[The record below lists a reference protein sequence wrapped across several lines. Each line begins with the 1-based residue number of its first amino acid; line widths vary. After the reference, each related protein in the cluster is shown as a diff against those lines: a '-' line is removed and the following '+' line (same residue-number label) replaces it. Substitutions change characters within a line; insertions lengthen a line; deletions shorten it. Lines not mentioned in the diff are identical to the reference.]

1 MKQILLLGD
10 SIRMQCQPVIGE
22 KLADIAEVSGP
33 EENGR
38 WSGYTLNSLRFW
50 LPGLPSPDLVQWNC
64 GLWDMGD
71 DYQEGRHFYPPDLY
85 EETCHRICRILRKIT
100 EKPDLPIVIAT
111 TTPTL
116 HGDHGDILLYNDILK
131 KVSAEENAAVNDLY
145 AVVAP
150 RKEAMIGEDR
160 IHLTPA
166 GVEAVSEQTASIL
179 RAVLTGE
186 TREKGY
192 DLDLP
197 KRTSRR
203 RSRRSWSGFTGRTI
217 FPKGSSNR

>member
-1 MKQILLLGD
+1 MKQIILLGD
-10 SIRMQCQPVIGE
+10 SVRMQYQPAVGE

-50 LPGLPSPDLVQWNC
+50 LPQLPAPDLVQWNC

-71 DYQEGRHFYPPDLY
+71 DYQEGRHFYPPELY
-85 EETCHRICRILRKIT
+85 EETCHRICRVLRKVT
-100 EKPDLPIVIAT
+100 GRPELPIVIAT

-116 HGDHGDILLYNDILK
+116 HGDHADILQYNGILK
-131 KVSAEENAAVNDLY
+131 KVAAEENAVVNDLY

-150 RKEAMIGEDR
+150 AKAEMIGEDH

-166 GVEAVSEQTASIL
+166 GVEAAASRTAEVL
-179 RAVLTGE
+179 RALLT
-186 TREKGY
+186 EK
-192 DLDLP
+192 
-197 KRTSRR
+197 
-203 RSRRSWSGFTGRTI
+203 
-217 FPKGSSNR
+217 